1 MRKLLV
7 ALAASFLLSAQAFAA
22 YFVVLKDGTQ
32 YKAKAKWTIVNGK
45 ATFQTEGG
53 QTLQLDP
60 ASIDVA
66 KSEETTKMGGGS
78 VLGQEQTQSTGGT
91 KPQQSTLGNAF
102 KLRKLPT
109 EQAPAPAPGTLP
121 PIPPVSGPVL
131 SSEVITKFERA
142 FENVGIYE
150 HKVTPT
156 GAHTFRADLVTDNE
170 DKVFNALTATA
181 FLIVHDA
188 GVPGTKID
196 MAELFM
202 QTTIGVA
209 AGRFQMTHAD
219 ADTLDSKKMTREEY
233 FIRKVIY

>member
-7 ALAASFLLSAQAFAA
+7 TVAASFLLSTQAFAA
-22 YFVVLKDGTQ
+22 YFIVLKDGTQ
-32 YKAKAKWTIVNGK
+32 YKARQKWTVVGGK
-45 ATFQTEGG
+45 ATFQLENG

-66 KSEETTKMGGGS
+66 KSEEATKYGGGS
-78 VLGQEQTQSTGGT
+78 VLGQEQLQPTGGT
-91 KPQQSTLGNAF
+91 KPAQSNLGGAF

-109 EQAPAPAPGTLP
+109 EQPAVTNPNAP
-121 PIPPVSGPVL
+121 PPVAPISGIPL
-131 SSEVITKFERA
+131 SSDVIAKFERA
-142 FENVGIYE
+142 YENVGIFE
-150 HKVTPT
+150 HKLTPT
-156 GAHTFRADLVTDNE
+156 GAHTFRAELVTDNE
-170 DKVFNALTATA
+170 EKVFNALSATA
-181 FLIVHDA
+181 FLMMHEA

-219 ADTLDSKKMTREEY
+219 AETLDSKKMTREEY
-233 FIRKVIY
+233 FIRKVVF

>member
-1 MRKLLV
+1 MRKLPLAFAA
-7 ALAASFLLSAQAFAA
+7 ALLLSTQAFAA
-22 YFVVLKDGTQ
+22 YYIVLKDGTQ
-32 YKAKAKWTIVNGK
+32 YKAKQKWTIVNGK

-66 KSEETTKMGGGS
+66 KSEEATRLGGGS
-78 VLGQEQTQSTGGT
+78 VLGQEQLQQTGGT

-109 EQAPAPAPGTLP
+109 EQAPATNPNAPP
-121 PIPPVSGPVL
+121 PIAPVSGPVL
-131 SSEVITKFERA
+131 SNEVIQKFEQA

-156 GAHTFRADLVTDNE
+156 GAHTFRAELVTDNE
-170 DKVFNALTATA
+170 EKVFNVLTASA
-181 FLIVHDA
+181 FLIMHDA

-202 QTTIGVA
+202 KTTIGVT

-219 ADTLDSKKMTREEY
+219 AEMLDSKKMTREEY
-233 FIRKVIY
+233 FV

>member
-219 ADTLDSKKMTREEY
+219 ADTLDSKKMAREEY